1 VHEGLRS
8 SHMAEVP
15 SRELRNNTAAVLRRV
30 QEGEEITIT
39 VRGKPVAEVVPI
51 GSRRKKGLT
60 FAELFDR
67 LENLPGEHD
76 PTFAR
81 DMERIKGEYSDEVPL
96 HPWEDET

>member
-1 VHEGLRS
+1 MDEGLHL

-60 FAELFDR
+60 FAELDR
-67 LENLPGEHD
+67 RLAKIPFD
-76 PTFAR
+76 PTFAKDIR
-81 DMERIKGEYSDEVPL
+81 ELTVEYTDETPL
-96 HPWEDET
+96 HPWEET